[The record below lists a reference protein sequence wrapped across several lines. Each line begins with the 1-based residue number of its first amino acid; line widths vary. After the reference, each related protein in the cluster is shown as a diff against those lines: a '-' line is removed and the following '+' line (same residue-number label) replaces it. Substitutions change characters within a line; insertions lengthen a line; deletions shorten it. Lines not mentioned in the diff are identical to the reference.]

1 MEALSSMVS
10 LTVQLQSRLPDYK
23 TTYTTTTAEI
33 FAPLHP
39 LAVEIPVVGSH
50 GCFWR
55 CEPYHLSP
63 TLTCSCKRRAD
74 ERVQGWICVDLFFG
88 SVWPMDRIWP
98 CASSKGDTSP
108 PLHHSYR
115 ALIVITSATV
125 VFFSPPLLPPRVV
138 TLADGCGFSRGSSGN
153 REEQSLRLDDQAISG
168 DGGTCISNGRRLR
181 GKSKK
186 RQGGTLRLEK
196 ATCFKICRLHSH
208 LLEDGEK
215 G

>member
-1 MEALSSMVS
+1 MGTLSSIVS
-10 LTVQLQSRLPDYK
+10 LTVQLQSRLANYK

-74 ERVQGWICVDLFFG
+74 ERVQGWIGVDLFFG

-98 CASSKGDTSP
+98 YASSKGRHEPT
-108 PLHHSYR
+108 
-115 ALIVITSATV
+115 T
-125 VFFSPPLLPPRVV
+125 PPLLSCHHRHHERHSSVFLTSLASPSCCHSCRRVWV
-138 TLADGCGFSRGSSGN
+138 
-153 REEQSLRLDDQAISG
+153 Q
-168 DGGTCISNGRRLR
+168 
-181 GKSKK
+181 
-186 RQGGTLRLEK
+186 
-196 ATCFKICRLHSH
+196 
-208 LLEDGEK
+208 
-215 G
+215 